1 VLSVGTFYYGVR
13 PFHNFH
19 CLFVLEWANMAK
31 NKENVWENGKFIV
44 QQLLKKLSSETLFEL
59 KI

>member
-1 VLSVGTFYYGVR
+1 
-13 PFHNFH
+13 
-19 CLFVLEWANMAK
+19 MAK

-44 QQLLKKLSSETLFEL
+44 QQLLKKLSSEALFEL